1 MVKPS
6 KTHTPI
12 HSYTDGPELGHGRIE
27 TRTYRIYDGLDMI
40 ADKQKWGG
48 NLWFQASNCL
58 GVWRQ
63 IAWAFGVRLTG
74 REGR

>member
-6 KTHTPI
+6 KPHTPI

-40 ADKQKWGG
+40 ADKQKWGR
-48 NLWFQASNCL
+48 NMTIVEYESDVVNKS
-58 GVWRQ
+58 
-63 IAWAFGVRLTG
+63 T
-74 REGR
+74 